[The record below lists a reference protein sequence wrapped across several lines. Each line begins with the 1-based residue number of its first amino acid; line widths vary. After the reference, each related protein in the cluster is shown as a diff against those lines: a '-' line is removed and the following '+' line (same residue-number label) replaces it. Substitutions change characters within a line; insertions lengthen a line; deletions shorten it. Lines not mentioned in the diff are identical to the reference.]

1 MHLFSPIFRKNI
13 KTRRLC
19 VVERKLHLI
28 YLCIVTRCCVVHVQF
43 RLMLVA
49 ALFPCSDLHLY
60 HAASIACS
68 AFPLFVGFHL
78 VCEISV
84 TVFVSQRR
92 VGLFSSLA
100 MLAFYFQHVLVSME
114 NSNLFFVLNS
124 SSCTTDIVTYT

>member
-1 MHLFSPIFRKNI
+1 
-13 KTRRLC
+13 
-19 VVERKLHLI
+19 
-28 YLCIVTRCCVVHVQF
+28 
-43 RLMLVA
+43 MLVA

-78 VCEISV
+78 VSEMSV

-114 NSNLFFVLNS
+114 NSNVFVLNS